1 MTSIQLFAKGVQD
14 EYFTGTPSTSFF
26 KTVFSRHTEFS
37 LLTKEVPFYSSSFQF
52 GTTQLC
58 ELSRYGDIIRSITIK
73 VRLPSM
79 FVPTYGYSYP
89 ALAQINAPIR
99 FYYMD
104 QNFTVIDSYATIP
117 NVIYYNTQDTSWL
130 PVTVTFSN
138 LKFQFAK
145 TIYNIKYIAF
155 TSTDDALFWGF
166 KNYVGFVNGYYI
178 FTFTGTSEQT
188 LDLAG
193 WVNSYYPFVRYYTPY
208 VGVKA
213 IKSIDLHVG
222 GQLIETIT
230 SDWIIVYNDLFVPE
244 HQQKS
249 LDKLLGGTPVPSTN
263 TLEYYVKIPF
273 SLQIPAAA
281 LWRQDVRLTVN
292 VENAENL
299 SNISTITNFSNLALF
314 SQTLQ
319 TVGFNGSNAY
329 AVSSSNVYIDSN
341 ATSSSLTFKNSSTSD
356 GSNVYIVSTSNILVQ
371 CTPGNVNQFS
381 LSNCAQFSN
390 SCGLVGT
397 DISLINYT
405 GYNAQNVLL
414 TKNLSVEI
422 QNPSVVQLIGN
433 KAYMAQSNTI
443 VIHDIHNGT
452 VQNINCPYGTPI
464 AFSQQGYALTNNAL
478 CTIDGTLIRSFTN
491 AVSCVSNATVTYV
504 FQGDG
509 TVYPPLTGFPNQTV
523 TKGIIASNKIFT
535 IGASNGL
542 TVYDLSTQGFSTYM
556 NGNTFSDI
564 LISKKSN
571 DIVYTYS
578 SQGKLGLYIISTN
591 YSDASKNVPS
601 VKGYLAQVGTGNVYI
616 SNSTTVFTVADNGIS
631 TPVQYTQ
638 NKPTIN
644 NEKTYFDGR
653 FVYTAP
659 TVSSNIITRYD
670 THIPFSKPCAHSFT
684 RLNENISVTTINT
697 DGKGNVLFF
706 SNTRILFYNTNL
718 PFENENSFS
727 FYSLDSI
734 RSNQNFTASQ
744 FANNTLFIGSNK
756 KISRYL
762 PTQTQS
768 TYFRYSDLT
777 MNMIS
782 GTAFD
787 NYRSVYIFPNTY
799 DNTRTNCIKVFDLV
813 SNLTSNVVINQS
825 SNIYNSTIQF
835 DPITVFTFPSTTGNI
850 LKFTLNSNLT
860 SNSVVGTCTVAN
872 SSNTSCI
879 AGSNLYCFPS
889 QGSNLVY
896 MYNTTTSNLITFNIQ
911 PLNYTTSS
919 YDGSRYIYLYSTNSL
934 TRFDTLRDQ
943 FVDLCGHFVKNLGLS
958 AQVPSVSMTADD
970 TFQNGY
976 LVSKSSS
983 MNQNYSAFG
992 AFQTLPTSNP
1002 SDPNIP
1008 ATPVAMFLG
1017 AGLKLGFQLPNVN
1030 NNNDPVSSWG
1040 QFTAYNSP
1048 TYNTGI
1054 LENWVTF
1061 NGGTG
1066 PGSQYMTGQINVPNA
1081 DTQGKTVFAR
1091 IRDRTSTQSGDSRF
1105 LLANGYDGI
1114 SIRYGQAGFT
1124 FSGELL
1130 TRDQFVSIPNN
1141 TWINICF
1148 RSIPNTVSLTSVEEI
1163 FINNNTPVQTI
1174 LRDAPTQNNP
1184 FVLFGQSEY
1193 GDVYN
1198 DPYWIGDISTLIIYD
1213 RALTNTE
1220 VQTLMTNVPL
1230 SI

>member
-14 EYFTGTPSTSFF
+14 EYFTGNPSTSFF
-26 KTVFSRHTEFS
+26 KTVFARHTEFS

-58 ELSRYGDIIRSITIK
+58 EISRYGDIIRSITIK
-73 VRLPSM
+73 VKLPSM
-79 FVPTYGYSYP
+79 FVPTFGYSYP
-89 ALAQINAPIR
+89 ALAQTNAPIP

-104 QNFTVIDSYATIP
+104 ESFTVIDSYASIP

-138 LKFQFAK
+138 LKFQFSK

-178 FTFTGTSEQT
+178 FTFTGSSEQT
-188 LDLAG
+188 LDLSG

-230 SDWIIVYNDLFVPE
+230 SDWIVVYNDLFVPE

-263 TLEYYVKIPF
+263 ILEYYVKIPF
-273 SLQIPAAA
+273 SLQIPTAA

-299 SNISTITNFSNLALF
+299 SNISTITNFSNLASF

-341 ATSSSLTFKNSSTSD
+341 ATSSSVTFKNSSTSD
-356 GSNVYIVSTSNILVQ
+356 GSNVYIVSTSNTLVQ
-371 CTPGNVNQFS
+371 CTPGNINQFS

-390 SCGLVGT
+390 SYGIIGT

-405 GYNAQNVLL
+405 GYNAQNILL
-414 TKNLSVEI
+414 NKNLSVDGLTS
-422 QNPSVVQLIGN
+422 PSSIQLIGN
-433 KAYMAQSNTI
+433 KAYMTQPNTI
-443 VIHDIHNGT
+443 VIHDIYNGT

-464 AFSQQGYALTNNAL
+464 GFSQQGYVLTNNAL

-504 FQGDG
+504 FQSDG
-509 TVYPPLTGFPNQTV
+509 TVYPPLTGFPTQTV
-523 TKGIIASNKIFT
+523 TKGVITANKIFT

-542 TVYDLSTQGFSTYM
+542 TVYNLSTQGFSTYM

-564 LISKKSN
+564 LLSRNGSN
-571 DIVYTYS
+571 VYTYS
-578 SQGKLGLYIISTN
+578 NPAQIGSFTVATNDVNLVSINLGGQ
-591 YSDASKNVPS
+591 
-601 VKGYLAQVGTGNVYI
+601 GYLAQVGNSNVYLA
-616 SNSTTVFTVADNGIS
+616 NSTAM
-631 TPVQYTQ
+631 YTFNESLSQ
-638 NKPTIN
+638 VSFSQAKPTIN

-653 FVYTAP
+653 YVYTAP

-670 THIPFSKPCAHSFT
+670 THIPFSNPCAHSYT
-684 RLNENISVTTINT
+684 TLNENISVTTINT

-744 FANNTLFIGSNK
+744 FANNTLFLGSTK
-756 KISRYL
+756 KVSRYL
-762 PTQTQS
+762 PSQIS
-768 TYFRYSDLT
+768 SSYSVYSDLT
-777 MNMIS
+777 MNRIV
-782 GTAFD
+782 GTAYD
-787 NYRSVYIFPNTY
+787 NYRSVYVFPNTY
-799 DNTRTNCIKVFDLV
+799 DNTTSNCIKVFDLV
-813 SNLTSNVVINQS
+813 SNLTSNVLINEAS
-825 SNIYNSTIQF
+825 IYNSTIQF

-850 LKFTLNSNLT
+850 LKFTLNSTNT
-860 SNSVVGTCTVAN
+860 SSVVVGTCPVAN
-872 SSNTSCI
+872 SSNTLCI
-879 AGSNLYCFPS
+879 AGSNVYSFPS

-919 YDGSRYIYLYSTNSL
+919 YDGSRYIYLYSSTTL

-943 FVDLCGHFVKNLGLS
+943 FVDLCGHFIKNLALS
-958 AQVPSVSMTADD
+958 AQQPSTSMTSDD
-970 TFQNGY
+970 TFENGY

-992 AFQTLPTSNP
+992 AFQTLPTSDP
-1002 SDPNIP
+1002 IDPNIP
-1008 ATPVAMFLG
+1008 ATPVAIFFG
-1017 AGLKLGFQLPNVN
+1017 SGTNLGFQIPDVN
-1030 NNNDPVSSWG
+1030 GNNQPISSWG

-1048 TYNTGI
+1048 IYKTGSSN
-1054 LENWVTF
+1054 NWVTF
-1061 NGGTG
+1061 SGGTG
-1066 PGSQYMTGQINVPNA
+1066 PGRPYMTGQINVPNA
-1081 DTQGKTVFAR
+1081 STQGKTVFAQ
-1091 IRDRTSTQSGDSRF
+1091 IRDRTSTQPGDSRF
-1105 LLANGYDGI
+1105 LLATGFDGI
-1114 SIRYGQAGFT
+1114 SIRNGQAGFT
-1124 FSGELL
+1124 FSGEFLEGN
-1130 TRDQFVSIPNN
+1130 QFVSIPNN

-1163 FINNNTPVQTI
+1163 FIDNNTPVQTI
-1174 LRDAPTQNNP
+1174 TRNSVTQNNP
-1184 FVLFGQSEY
+1184 FVLFGQSEF
-1193 GDVYN
+1193 GDIFD
-1198 DPYWIGDISTLIIYD
+1198 DPYWKGDISTLIIYD
-1213 RALTNTE
+1213 RALTNAE
-1220 VQTLMTNVPL
+1220 VQTLMTNVPS